1 MTRSDEFSLIK
12 AGSAL
17 EVKEGSEVAFVIFG
31 GIAEGIGVP
40 PFEFR
45 RMMAEIPVSTLYVRD
60 VAQAWYHLGV
70 DDGDRSLDGAAE
82 HIATVL
88 ERIGAR
94 RTVFIGNS
102 MGGFAAIL
110 LGQKLKADKII
121 AFAPQTYVDF
131 ATRLRTLDFRW
142 SRQIARMYR
151 QRGLWCPTYNLRAY
165 LRGSPLVAPASIYFG
180 TGSRLDSRHA
190 RELEGVPNITLF
202 EQQGAGHDMVKS
214 LKASGE
220 LHRMLLAAMEVS
232 GS

>member
-1 MTRSDEFSLIK
+1 MTRSDEFALIK

-17 EVKEGSEVAFVIFG
+17 EVKEGSEVAFVVFG

-60 VAQAWYHLGV
+60 VSQAWYHLGI
-70 DDGDRSLDGAAE
+70 DDGDRSLEGAAE
-82 HIATVL
+82 HIAKVL
-88 ERIGAR
+88 SGIGAR

-110 LGQKLKADKII
+110 LGQKLKADRII

-131 ATRLRTLDFRW
+131 ATRLRSLDFRW
-142 SRQIARMYR
+142 FRQVAMMYR
-151 QRGLWCPTYNLRAY
+151 KRGLRCPTYNLRSY
-165 LRGSPLVAPASIYFG
+165 LRRNPLASPASIYFG

-190 RELEGVPNITLF
+190 RELEGMPNITLF

-214 LKASGE
+214 LKLSGE
-220 LHRMLLAAMEVS
+220 LHRMLLAATQLA